1 MARAGVTRE
10 QIFETAE
17 ALVREGRS
25 PTVVAVRTRLGGGSP
40 NTIAPLLAEWRAL
53 NDRRQAGGVPP
64 APEPVEAVLRQVWGV
79 AWKAAQ
85 DQLETERAALG
96 KLREEMAKE
105 RAEMLAEIA
114 RLDGEL
120 EAVRDTVR
128 QARELLETERQAHE
142 QTRSDGRKAQAVAD
156 ERVAALGAELRGER
170 EARAAADQALTA
182 LRVEAATLAER
193 AAHVEKLRQVL
204 RSLQES
210 KGRAGRQQATPPDQ
224 AWPLGKGGAGS
235 GACC

>member
-17 ALVREGRS
+17 ALVRAGQS

-53 NDRRQAGGVPP
+53 NDSRQAAGLP
-64 APEPVEAVLRQVWGV
+64 AVPEPVEAVLRQVWGV
-79 AWKAAQ
+79 AWKEAQ
-85 DQLETERAALG
+85 GQLETERAALG

-120 EAVRDTVR
+120 EAARETVR
-128 QARELLETERQAHE
+128 EGREALEAERQAHE

-156 ERVAALGAELRGER
+156 ERDNRIAALEAELRGER

-193 AAHVEKLRQVL
+193 AAHVEELRQVL
-204 RSLQES
+204 RSLQGG
-210 KGRAGRQQATPPDQ
+210 KGRAGE
-224 AWPLGKGGAGS
+224 AGS
-235 GACC
+235 KPRRQSKPGP